1 MGTRPVVSQV
11 VIDPPRIEPTA
22 WTRIS
27 FGVINTGTSPWTVVR
42 VTVPDAI
49 AVLGVDAPPGWKA
62 AWLPATD
69 STPQTI
75 TWSGGAVH
83 RAGLGTFVFLGRVG
97 ADVPRRELRFPVEL
111 TDASGTVRE
120 LRRGGDGIEPRM
132 LIAGTTQ
139 ISPWAAFA
147 LAGAA
152 FGLAVLALVF
162 VVGGKR

>member
-1 MGTRPVVSQV
+1 
-11 VIDPPRIEPTA
+11 
-22 WTRIS
+22 
-27 FGVINTGTSPWTVVR
+27 
-42 VTVPDAI
+42 
-49 AVLGVDAPPGWKA
+49 
-62 AWLPATD
+62 
-69 STPQTI
+69 
-75 TWSGGAVH
+75 
-83 RAGLGTFVFLGRVG
+83 LGTFVFLGRVG